1 MCEQQSVDIAVL
13 MSRLSS
19 LINPPDMIRIALAWL
34 HRLHTLQPEGM
45 WTVGAFIF
53 LSFLSIEN
61 QTKCICGIL
70 VWEWK
75 VNLLILTRVIN
86 LINLS
91 FCAAFNQT
99 SSNPFNTFPS
109 NIYAEASTTLQQV
122 AEKKIDSSVITSVAV
137 SAKASQWWIIW
148 NTTKGNKSVVSI
160 SYLVCI
166 KLTVSGVGSNMNYE
180 VYPRSTALVC
190 WWLVVTHEMFVT

>member
-34 HRLHTLQPEGM
+34 HRLHTLQECEL
-45 WTVGAFIF
+45 WELLYFYH
-53 LSFLSIEN
+53 FLSIEN

-137 SAKASQWWIIW
+137 SAKTSQWWIILEYQER
-148 NTTKGNKSVVSI
+148 KQVSVSA
-160 SYLVCI
+160 
-166 KLTVSGVGSNMNYE
+166 SG
-180 VYPRSTALVC
+180 
-190 WWLVVTHEMFVT
+190 

>member
-1 MCEQQSVDIAVL
+1 MCGHFCLFPLYPVVSIALPLVWGRDICEQQSVDIAVL

-19 LINPPDMIRIALAWL
+19 LINPPDMIRIATDS
-34 HRLHTLQPEGM
+34 TLCSVEEFGL
-45 WTVGAFIF
+45 WELLYFYH
-53 LSFLSIEN
+53 FLSIEN

-137 SAKASQWWIIW
+137 SAKTSQWWI
-148 NTTKGNKSVVSI
+148 TLEYQERKQVSVS
-160 SYLVCI
+160 
-166 KLTVSGVGSNMNYE
+166 VSG
-180 VYPRSTALVC
+180 
-190 WWLVVTHEMFVT
+190 

>member
-1 MCEQQSVDIAVL
+1 MNNVRPLLSVSIISSSIGMRPRYLRATECRYYCINVPALISHQS
-13 MSRLSS
+13 SRYDSYRPTS
-19 LINPPDMIRIALAWL
+19 QHGALQ
-34 HRLHTLQPEGM
+34 LHTLQCVGM
-45 WTVGAFIF
+45 WTELLYFYH
-53 LSFLSIEN
+53 FLSIEN
-61 QTKCICGIL
+61 QTKCIFGIL

-122 AEKKIDSSVITSVAV
+122 AEKKIDKCVITSVAV
-137 SAKASQWWIIW
+137 SAETSQWWI
-148 NTTKGNKSVVSI
+148 TLEYQERKQVSM
-160 SYLVCI
+160 Y
-166 KLTVSGVGSNMNYE
+166 
-180 VYPRSTALVC
+180 
-190 WWLVVTHEMFVT
+190 

>member
-1 MCEQQSVDIAVL
+1 MCVHFCL
-13 MSRLSS
+13 FPLSS
-19 LINPPDMIRIALAWL
+19 SIGMRPRYLWATECRYCCINVPALISHQSSRYDSYRPSLAPQTPHSAAWKNVNF
-34 HRLHTLQPEGM
+34 P
-45 WTVGAFIF
+45 
-53 LSFLSIEN
+53 SIEN

-137 SAKASQWWIIW
+137 SAKTSQWWI
-148 NTTKGNKSVVSI
+148 TALGYQGRKQVSVS
-160 SYLVCI
+160 
-166 KLTVSGVGSNMNYE
+166 VSG
-180 VYPRSTALVC
+180 
-190 WWLVVTHEMFVT
+190 

>member
-1 MCEQQSVDIAVL
+1 MLYPIYTNSDILTWIMCGHFCLFPLYPVALVWGRDIWEQQSVDITVL

-19 LINPPDMIRIALAWL
+19 LINPPDMIRIAPPASMGL
-34 HRLHTLQPEGM
+34 HNSTLCNVSESEL
-45 WTVGAFIF
+45 WELLYIYH
-53 LSFLSIEN
+53 FLSIEN
-61 QTKCICGIL
+61 QTKCIFGIL

-122 AEKKIDSSVITSVAV
+122 AEKKIDKCVITSVAV
-137 SAKASQWWIIW
+137 SAETSQWWI
-148 NTTKGNKSVVSI
+148 TLEYQERKQVSM
-160 SYLVCI
+160 Y
-166 KLTVSGVGSNMNYE
+166 
-180 VYPRSTALVC
+180 
-190 WWLVVTHEMFVT
+190 

>member
-1 MCEQQSVDIAVL
+1 MRPRYLWATECRYCCINVPALISHQS
-13 MSRLSS
+13 SRYDSYRPS
-19 LINPPDMIRIALAWL
+19 LAPQTPHSA
-34 HRLHTLQPEGM
+34 GM

-137 SAKASQWWIIW
+137 SAKTSQWWI
-148 NTTKGNKSVVSI
+148 
-160 SYLVCI
+160 
-166 KLTVSGVGSNMNYE
+166 
-180 VYPRSTALVC
+180 TALGYQGRKQVS
-190 WWLVVTHEMFVT
+190 VSASG